1 MKNVIKIIKIY
12 FYIKFINIKY
22 YYIYI
27 MNNNLTSDKYKLHIP
42 LHFWFTKNT
51 KLSAPLVHIQYEP

>member
-1 MKNVIKIIKIY
+1 
-12 FYIKFINIKY
+12 
-22 YYIYI
+22 